1 MVFGERTKMLIAWKW
16 KLELYVEIMCM
27 EGGYKI
33 GWESLE
39 NGDFFGVGCLGKDS
53 VIDR

>member
-27 EGGYKI
+27 EGEYKI
-33 GWESLE
+33 GWKSLE
-39 NGDFFGVGCLGKDS
+39 NEDFFGGWMSGKGS
-53 VIDR
+53 QIR